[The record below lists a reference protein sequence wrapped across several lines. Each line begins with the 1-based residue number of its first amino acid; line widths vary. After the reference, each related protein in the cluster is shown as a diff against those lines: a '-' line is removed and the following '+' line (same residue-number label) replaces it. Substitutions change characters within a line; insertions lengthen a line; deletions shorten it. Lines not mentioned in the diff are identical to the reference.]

1 MKFKISRKPPAQ
13 KQAPIVQVVDK
24 IVHVDK
30 HVYVDREIIKYV
42 DREVFVDRQVPVDRE
57 VIKEVQVE
65 KIVKEVVFVDKPFP
79 VEKIKEVFVD
89 RPVEVIV
96 EKLMFKTHNFVWVAL
111 ALETVLLVIKLIK

>member
-13 KQAPIVQVVDK
+13 KQAPIVQVVDR

-30 HVYVDREIIKYV
+30 PIYLDKHVDREVIKYV
-42 DREVFVDRQVPVDRE
+42 DREVLVDR
-57 VIKEVQVE
+57 EVQVE
-65 KIVKEVVFVDKPFP
+65 KIVKEIVFVDKPFS